1 MYDPQSPTLLS
12 GEALKDPYAVY
23 EDMRRQAPVYYDR
36 LAHAWCILTFD
47 GVRQVLKDADGFSSD
62 HLRER
67 AEPVLG
73 ARVLA
78 QMTGSEHDEKK
89 VATLR
94 GLAEIAMDGYYLPA
108 VEHTMSRLW
117 EKAEGKTS
125 IDFVSEIANPFAIEV
140 TCRLIGI
147 GQRWQNRVVP
157 WNRSVVEFITLL
169 QKEPHDM
176 SRRLADAGYFRA
188 FILRLLEVRR
198 RQPRRDLLSF
208 LARQGSEYGFSDNEI
223 VALAL
228 NIFLAA
234 SEPLDKVMSYMVFE
248 MLNMPDVFATV
259 KENPREVSKFLVEVL
274 RLHPPVQIIPRISVG
289 EQTVEGVSIPAG
301 SMVYCLIGAAH
312 RDPRQFKDPGV
323 FVLGR
328 EDNLIRS
335 AFSPSAQHVAFGSG
349 LHFCIGSMLA
359 RRQLEA
365 AFRVSMDYLD
375 HWQLAADPLEERGLY
390 TRGPSHLRLERT
402 RS

>member
-1 MYDPQSPTLLS
+1 M
-12 GEALKDPYAVY
+12 
-23 EDMRRQAPVYYDR
+23 APVYHDR
-36 LAHAWCILTFD
+36 LADAWCVLTFD
-47 GVRQVLKDADGFSSD
+47 GVRQVLEDAQGFSSD

-78 QMTGSEHDEKK
+78 QMSGREHDEKK

-108 VEHTMSRLW
+108 VEQAMRRLW
-117 EKAEGKTS
+117 EKAESRTS
-125 IDFVSEIANPFAIEV
+125 IDFVSELANPFAIEV
-140 TCRLIGI
+140 TCHLIGI
-147 GQRWQNRVVP
+147 DQRWKSRVVP
-157 WNRSVVEFITLL
+157 WNKSVVEFITLL
-169 QKEPHDM
+169 QREPHDV

-208 LARQGSEYGFSDNEI
+208 LAHQCSDYGFSDNEI
-223 VALAL
+223 VALAG

-234 SEPLDKVMSYMVFE
+234 AEPLDKVMSYMVYEAFHV
-248 MLNMPDVFATV
+248 PDAYATV
-259 KENPREVSKFLVEVL
+259 KETPREVSGFLAEVL
-274 RLHPPVQIIPRISVG
+274 RLHPPVQIIPRVSMG
-289 EQTVEGVSIPAG
+289 EQTVEEVSIPAG
-301 SMVYCLIGAAH
+301 STVYCLVGAAH
-312 RDPRQFKDPGV
+312 RDPKQFKDPGE

-328 EDNLIRS
+328 EDNLIR
-335 AFSPSAQHVAFGSG
+335 AVFSPSAQHVAFGSG

-359 RRQLEA
+359 RRQLET
-365 AFRVSMDYLD
+365 AFRASMDYLD
-375 HWQLAADPLEERGLY
+375 HWRLAADPLEERGLY

-402 RS
+402 R